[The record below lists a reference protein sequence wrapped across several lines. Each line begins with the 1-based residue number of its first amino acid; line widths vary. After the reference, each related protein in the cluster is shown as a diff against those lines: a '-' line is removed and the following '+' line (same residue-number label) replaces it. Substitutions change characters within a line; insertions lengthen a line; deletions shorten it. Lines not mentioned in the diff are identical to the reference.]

1 VLAVNE
7 QHAFIFVMI
16 VEDRLEVCS
25 FTRPAIGMSL
35 ANFVNQLKN
44 LWRQTLYIS

>member
-1 VLAVNE
+1 MLAVNE

-16 VEDRLEVCS
+16 VEDSAGGMLVHS
-25 FTRPAIGMSL
+25 AIGMSL
-35 ANFVNQLKN
+35 VNFVNQLKN